1 MMRCMPTCRGRRGH
15 LLSGGGVPFLRAL
28 KALDGIKAA
37 NDDQQSGFD
46 VVRRALRPPRQIAEN
61 AGEDGAWIF
70 DKLVESEDY
79 NWSFNAPTGGYQ
91 DLVQAGSIDPAK
103 FVRSAL
109 QDAASVASPLITTEA
124 PVAEVPKED
133 KPTCGPAQDY

>member
-1 MMRCMPTCRGRRGH
+1 MASRRPTTTSSLASTSSAERFAR
-15 LLSGGGVPFLRAL
+15 
-28 KALDGIKAA
+28 
-37 NDDQQSGFD
+37 
-46 VVRRALRPPRQIAEN
+46 PRQIAEN